1 MMAKLMK
8 MVEDRVEKFKRLMEM
23 VEGEM
28 KDMIHG

>member
-23 VEGEM
+23 CEKYKRVNQFQ
-28 KDMIHG
+28 